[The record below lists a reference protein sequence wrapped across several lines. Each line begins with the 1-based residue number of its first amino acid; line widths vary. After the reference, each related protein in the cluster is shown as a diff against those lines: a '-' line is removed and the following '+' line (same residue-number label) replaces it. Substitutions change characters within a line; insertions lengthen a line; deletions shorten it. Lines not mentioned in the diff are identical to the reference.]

1 MSSYLCLCPQRSAD
15 RVHDDT
21 ATVLS
26 ELQRSVERLQELVE
40 GVMNQAG
47 QEKVSEAQDVVDK
60 LEAEISEL
68 KRRDKDMKEVF
79 RCEDNIHF
87 LEVGRFSLSVTL
99 LYIFDS
105 I

>member
-1 MSSYLCLCPQRSAD
+1 M
-15 RVHDDT
+15 
-21 ATVLS
+21 
-26 ELQRSVERLQELVE
+26 ERLQELVE